1 MNRIEKTLL
10 IAVCVSL
17 ASQVKFDFITEGFV
31 IAMSVTVMAIF
42 IYCYEDLSAVYVIL
56 CSGFCSPLLRLLLE
70 LSKGSAFSD
79 ALLLVLPDVSFFLTF
94 ALWYTVIY
102 RYIIKKPRDIRN
114 FPYVIF
120 VCDFLSNLMEL
131 AVRGVIQGIN
141 LIDAQDVTWILF
153 IALCRTILTQTI
165 LLALETYSSLL
176 LRQEHD
182 REYRRLLVQASIF
195 ESELYVME
203 KNAAEIEDIMKTAF
217 GLHQE
222 MKEMPVP
229 ADVKRKG
236 LYIAK
241 TAHEVKGDYLNIISV
256 LKGVFISDVDRGT
269 MRMSDLM
276 KVEKANVQSL
286 LKDRGIDVDMTLR
299 MKTDFHV
306 KNYFKM
312 MSVIRNLLMN
322 AAEAGAGK
330 IQAVL
335 DVEGGDFVLTV
346 KDNGKGIS
354 PDSLGTIFL
363 EGFSTKFNEKTGDM
377 QRGMGLSLVKEYVE
391 IFFKGSISVSS
402 VPGQGTEFV
411 IRIPGEVFGEDLV

>member
-56 CSGFCSPLLRLLLE
+56 CSGFCSPLLRFLLE

-79 ALLLVLPDVSFFLTF
+79 TLLLVLPDVSFFLTF

-222 MKEMPVP
+222 MKEMPVS

-391 IFFKGSISVSS
+391 IFFKGNISVSS

>member
-42 IYCYEDLSAVYVIL
+42 IYCYEDFSAVYVIF
-56 CSGFCSPLLRLLLE
+56 CSGFCSPLLRFLLE
-70 LSKGSAFSD
+70 LSKDSAFSD
-79 ALLLVLPDVSFFLTF
+79 TLLLVLPDVSFFLTF

-102 RYIIKKPRDIRN
+102 RYVIKKPRDIRN

-120 VCDFLSNLMEL
+120 VCDFLSNLVEL
-131 AVRGVIQGIN
+131 AVRGVIQGNN

-256 LKGVFISDVDRGT
+256 LKGVFISDVDRGN

-335 DVEGGDFVLTV
+335 DVEGENFVLTV

-391 IFFKGSISVSS
+391 IFFKGNISVSS

-411 IRIPGEVFGEDLV
+411 IRFPGEAFGEDLV

>member
-1 MNRIEKTLL
+1 MKRFEKTLL

-56 CSGFCSPLLRLLLE
+56 CSGFSSPLLRILLE
-70 LSKGSAFSD
+70 ISNGR
-79 ALLLVLPDVSFFLTF
+79 ALPETLFVVLPDIGFFAAF
-94 ALWYTVIY
+94 ALVYTVIY

-114 FPYVIF
+114 FPYAIF
-120 VCDFLSNLMEL
+120 VCDFLSNLIEL
-131 AVRGVIQGIN
+131 AVRSLVQGVN
-141 LIDAQDVTWILF
+141 LLDLQDVIWILF

-195 ESELYVME
+195 ESELYIME

-222 MKEMPVP
+222 MKEMPVS

-241 TAHEVKGDYLNIISV
+241 TAHEVKGDYLNMISV
-256 LKGVFISDVDRGT
+256 LKGVFISDVDRGG
-269 MRMSDLM
+269 MRMSDLI
-276 KVEKANVQSL
+276 KVEKANVQSV
-286 LKDRGIDVDMTLR
+286 LKDRGLDVDMTIR
-299 MKTDFHV
+299 TKSDFHV
-306 KNYFKM
+306 KNHFKM

-330 IQAVL
+330 IQVVL
-335 DVEGGDFVLTV
+335 DEDCGDFILSV
-346 KDNGKGIS
+346 KDNGHGIS
-354 PDSLGTIFL
+354 PESLNTIFL

-391 IFFKGSISVSS
+391 LFFKGTISVDS
-402 VPGQGTEFV
+402 VPGQGTEFL
-411 IRIPGEVFGEDLV
+411 IRLPKVGFEEDLV

>member
-79 ALLLVLPDVSFFLTF
+79 TLLLVLPDVSFFLTF

-114 FPYVIF
+114 FPYVMF

>member
-79 ALLLVLPDVSFFLTF
+79 TLLLVLPDVSFFLTF

>member
-56 CSGFCSPLLRLLLE
+56 CSGFCSPLLRFLLE

-79 ALLLVLPDVSFFLTF
+79 TLLLVLPDVSFFLTF
-94 ALWYTVIY
+94 TLWYTVIY

-222 MKEMPVP
+222 MKEMPVS

-391 IFFKGSISVSS
+391 IFFKGNISVSS